1 MMPQEDRRKSKPEFR
16 GKKERREEMKIV
28 VSATQND
35 IYLWMGFY
43 CHDGRHYWYC
53 CNACC
58 GEGVSS
64 C

>member
-35 IYLWMGFY
+35 IYLWMGSIAMMVAII
-43 CHDGRHYWYC
+43 GIVVTL
-53 CNACC
+53 AVVK
-58 GEGVSS
+58 G
-64 C
+64 